1 MDNDQ
6 DFMDLRGLQPCGPLV
21 AILRRIEDLAARPT
35 PDDEFSVRLLRDP
48 ALLYPELVERGWTWE
63 RLDSPPDEVRLRLR
77 RGGGD
82 TP

>member
-1 MDNDQ
+1 MDIDQ
-6 DFMDLRGLQPCGPLV
+6 EFMDLRGLQPCGPLV
-21 AILRRIEDLAARPT
+21 AILRRIEDRT
-35 PDDEFSVRLLRDP
+35 DDVFSVRLLRDP

-63 RLDSPPDEVRLRLR
+63 RLDSPPDEVRLRLK